1 MTQPPGSVRPRPP
14 RDRVA
19 SSGRADDTAAG
30 RMAGRMATTPS
41 DARQRGP
48 GEDLL
53 LSETN
58 HRWSNDLQLIVG
70 LLALQ
75 GRRAANHDVRQALNE
90 AMERVAI
97 LSRARSALCRERQQS
112 LTSALQQVREA
123 LYAQAE
129 LRSISISLEIEREVP
144 GLSDRQIT
152 TMALVVNELTINAI
166 KHAFAEEEP
175 GHVRLSIST
184 DGDLEVVVSVDDD
197 GLPFAEAAH
206 GGGMGMGLVKRL
218 AASIGGVLI
227 LPPPGTKMFE
237 LRVPFAAG

>member
-1 MTQPPGSVRPRPP
+1 MTTKPPGSVPPRPS
-14 RDRVA
+14 RDAVA
-19 SSGRADDTAAG
+19 PGGSADEDVVGGTAA
-30 RMAGRMATTPS
+30 APS
-41 DARQRGP
+41 ECCRRAP

-58 HRWSNDLQLIVG
+58 HRWSNDLQLVVG

-75 GRRAANHDVRQALNE
+75 GRRAANQDVRQALNE
-90 AMERVAI
+90 AMERVAV

-112 LTSALQQVREA
+112 LSAALRQVREA

-129 LRSISISLEIEREVP
+129 LRSISISLEVEREVP
-144 GLSDRQIT
+144 GLSERQIT

-197 GLPFAEAAH
+197 GQPFAEAAH
-206 GGGMGMGLVKRL
+206 GTGMGMGLVKRL
-218 AASIGGVLI
+218 AASIGGVLV
-227 LPPPGTKMFE
+227 LPPPGTKTFE
-237 LRVPFAAG
+237 LRVPFAAD